1 MNWIEKRDNC
11 KSHQIKKIT
20 KDVAGMK
27 AGSSM
32 LIANTLIFDKYINN
46 IPYGEF
52 IPTKNMRIDL
62 ALKFNCDVTCPLTTG
77 IFIRVVSEASYQEY
91 IDGKPITVITPF
103 WRVVSPESNIAKKLA
118 CGIDFIIKRQE
129 EEKICLLGV

>member
-1 MNWIEKRDNC
+1 
-11 KSHQIKKIT
+11 
-20 KDVAGMK
+20 MK

-91 IDGKPITVITPF
+91 IDGKPINAITPF

-129 EEKICLLGV
+129 EEKICLLALSIVGN